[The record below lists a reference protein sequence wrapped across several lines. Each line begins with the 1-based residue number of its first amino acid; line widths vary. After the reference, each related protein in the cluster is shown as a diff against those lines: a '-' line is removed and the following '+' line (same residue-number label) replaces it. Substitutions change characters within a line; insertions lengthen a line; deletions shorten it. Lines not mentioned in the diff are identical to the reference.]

1 MDQIVLFLLLLRVV
15 NDCGSFVYQ
24 KQRVITSKNCVDRV
38 MLVYLWLIVSYK
50 CTTPNRQTT
59 HNIRL
64 WMSAK
69 CTYNFSQNDQGMSV
83 TATCQRYFQLRI
95 KLCNKLVLGFT
106 RAPARGCCE
115 RLFGGH
121 RQLPVAN
128 GPDDKQ
134 APRPSEATTAS
145 SRCARRGTTRQ
156 APPLGPPPHRRL
168 HLGGIYTFCWAS
180 YSGTV
185 TTGRCDRRAAP
196 MCLGQTVMVSH
207 LVPLHPS
214 WNK

>member
-38 MLVYLWLIVSYK
+38 MLVYLWLVVSYK

-115 RLFGGH
+115 RLFGSH
-121 RQLPVAN
+121 HQLPVAN

-134 APRPSEATTAS
+134 APRPSEARQRPPVGVRA
-145 SRCARRGTTRQ
+145 AGRRGKR
-156 APPLGPPPHRRL
+156 PPSDPPHRRL
-168 HLGGIYTFCWAS
+168 HRGGIYTFCWA
-180 YSGTV
+180 
-185 TTGRCDRRAAP
+185 
-196 MCLGQTVMVSH
+196 L
-207 LVPLHPS
+207 
-214 WNK
+214 